1 MVQPSEGW
9 MRVAALTELAEDAA
23 LPVRLRDVPIA
34 LYCIGGEVHAI
45 DDVCTHAF
53 ALLSQGF
60 VEGGTIECPLHQA
73 CFDIA
78 TGRRLSGPAPADLR
92 SYPVRIDGGEV
103 YVRASDEK

>member
-1 MVQPSEGW
+1 MPPSPEGW
-9 MRVAALTELAEDAA
+9 VRVATLAELAEDAA
-23 LPVRLRDVPIA
+23 LPVRLGAASIA
-34 LYCIGGEVHAI
+34 LYRLGGAVHAI

-78 TGRRLSGPAPADLR
+78 TGRCLSGPATADLR
-92 SYPVRIDGGEV
+92 SYPVRIDGGDV
-103 YVRASDEK
+103 YVRPPDEK